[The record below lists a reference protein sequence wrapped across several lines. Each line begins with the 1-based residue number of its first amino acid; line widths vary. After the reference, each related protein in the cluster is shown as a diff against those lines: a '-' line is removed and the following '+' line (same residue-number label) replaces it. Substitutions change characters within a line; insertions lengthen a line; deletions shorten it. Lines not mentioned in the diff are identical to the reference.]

1 MAGYGRSLR
10 AAVSTVYIDYLQNI
24 EGKTLATAYAVRAN
38 EFAGVSTPRRWEE
51 LDRPNL
57 HPEDFTLQTSAAR
70 FAEVGDLWRPIHAG
84 PRLDLRAAMDR
95 IGRLLG

>member
-38 EFAGVSTPRRWEE
+38 EFAGVSTPLRWEE
-51 LDRPNL
+51 LDRPDL
-57 HPEDFTLQTSAAR
+57 HQDRPAG
-70 FAEVGDLWRPIHAG
+70 GDG
-84 PRLDLRAAMDR
+84 PDRAAAGAR
-95 IGRLLG
+95 RG